1 MTEPNLSDHENDRR
15 LEDMLD
21 SMLSAYSAA
30 EPRPGLET
38 RIVASLREH
47 SAGRARLW
55 NFRWMW
61 GGVALASAA
70 LILLLIHFSR
80 LQQQPPTAPQLATR
94 PQQQEAPA
102 ADAQKDILSPS
113 VVASGHSR
121 RHKARIARATD
132 AQKQYPVEVRQEVFP
147 SPSPL
152 SEQEKLL
159 LQYLARTPRAEIIA
173 QSHPDPQDEDEEND
187 LRNSRPENLTQ
198 VLQKS
203 SNTR

>member
-1 MTEPNLSDHENDRR
+1 VGRER
-15 LEDMLD
+15 LF
-21 SMLSAYSAA
+21 
-30 EPRPGLET
+30 
-38 RIVASLREH
+38 
-47 SAGRARLW
+47 

-70 LILLLIHFSR
+70 LILLLVHFSR
-80 LQQQPPTAPQLATR
+80 HQQAPTAPQLATR

-102 ADAQKDILSPS
+102 ANVEKNILSPS
-113 VVASGHSR
+113 LAASDHSR
-121 RHKARIARATD
+121 RHKVRIARATD
-132 AQKQYPVEVRQEVFP
+132 PQKQYLTEARREVFP

-159 LQYLARTPRAEIIA
+159 FRYLARTPRAEIIA
-173 QSHPDPQDEDEEND
+173 QSHPDPQDEGEEND
-187 LRNSRPENLTQ
+187 VRNSRPENLTQ